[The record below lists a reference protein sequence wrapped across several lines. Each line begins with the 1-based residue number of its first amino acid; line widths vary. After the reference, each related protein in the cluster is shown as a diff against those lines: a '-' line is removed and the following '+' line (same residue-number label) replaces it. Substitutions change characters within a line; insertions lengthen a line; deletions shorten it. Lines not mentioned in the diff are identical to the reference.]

1 MIPSR
6 GSWMKEVN
14 LIIDALRPVSRDELL
29 VIGG

>member
-6 GSWMKEVN
+6 SSWMKEVN
-14 LIIDALRPVSRDELL
+14 LIIDAPWPVSGDELL